1 MAQEK
6 LRILIVDDDKGI
18 TGSLSAVLESEGYRT
33 EVAHSVKEAIEKSY
47 ENDYNLAILDIK
59 LPDGEGTNLLKA
71 LRETSP
77 KMMKIMLTGYPM
89 LENAVN
95 SLNDGAVAYLIKP
108 VDVEKLLETIKSKIE
123 EQKTVEMATEESIAV
138 FLQTR
143 TKKLLTEKYA
153 ARKALN

>member
-6 LRILIVDDDKGI
+6 SRILIVDDDNGI

-33 EVAHSVKEAIEKSY
+33 DVAHTVKEAIEKSY

-59 LPDGEGTNLLKA
+59 LPDGEGTSLLKM

-89 LENAVN
+89 LENSIN
-95 SLNDGAVAYLIKP
+95 SLNEGAVAYLIKP
-108 VDVEKLLETIKSKIE
+108 VDVEKLLETIKSKIK
-123 EQKTVEMATEESIAV
+123 EQKATEMATEDSIAV
-138 FLQTR
+138 FLQAR
-143 TKKLLTEKYA
+143 TKKLLTEKNA
-153 ARKALN
+153 IRKTR